1 MDPIRWKSRPQ
12 LRDPVLVCAFN
23 GWNDAGEAASAAL
36 GLILGDF
43 GGNEVAD
50 IDPEEFFD
58 FTAVRPTIRLV
69 EGRTRVIEWPS
80 NTFHA
85 AHVPAAERD
94 LLLMSGTEPSL
105 RWRAFNEAIIHVA
118 EEMGVELVVT
128 LGALLAD
135 VPHTRPVG
143 VTGFASDESLIGH
156 LGFQRSSYEGP
167 TGVVGALHHA
177 CQQHGMPSASLWASV
192 PHYVA
197 AAPEPEGGARADP
210 RLRGAGRPGGRR
222 RAARGGRRRVR
233 APGQRRRRQRPRR
246 EGVRRAARGADG
258 RRPGRRAAR
267 PPAVGGLD
275 RARLPALPEA
285 ARPRVIA
292 PRHPCPRPP
301 TSQPRGR

>member
-43 GGNEVAD
+43 GGNEVAE

-69 EGRTRVIEWPS
+69 EGRTRVIDWPA
-80 NTFHA
+80 NRFHA

-94 LLLMSGTEPSL
+94 LLLLSGTEPSL
-105 RWRAFNEAIIHVA
+105 RWRGFNDAIISVA
-118 EEMGVELVVT
+118 EELGVELVVT

-135 VPHTRPVG
+135 VPHTRPVA

-197 AAPEPEGGARADP
+197 AAPNPKAALALIRGFEGLVGLAVDAAPLEEAAAEYERQVNDAVASDP
-210 RLRGAGRPGGRR
+210 DVKAFVEQLEERMDDIEGDSLPDRLPVGR
-222 RAARGGRRRVR
+222 
-233 APGQRRRRQRPRR
+233 
-246 EGVRRAARGADG
+246 
-258 RRPGRRAAR
+258 
-267 PPAVGGLD
+267 LD

-285 ARPRVIA
+285 ARPRKLTLA
-292 PRHPCPRPP
+292 PARSYFSAAGQMIR
-301 TSQPRGR
+301 

>member
-1 MDPIRWKSRPQ
+1 MPLWFPVGAFWRTLTGYGALSMDPIRWKSRPQ

-69 EGRTRVIEWPS
+69 EGRTRVVDWPS

-94 LLLMSGTEPSL
+94 LLLMTGTEPSL
-105 RWRAFNEAIIHVA
+105 KWRAFNEAIIRVA
-118 EEMGVELVVT
+118 EEVGVELVVT

-143 VTGFASDESLIGH
+143 VTGFASDESLDRPPG
-156 LGFQRSSYEGP
+156 LLSG
-167 TGVVGALHHA
+167 
-177 CQQHGMPSASLWASV
+177 
-192 PHYVA
+192 
-197 AAPEPEGGARADP
+197 RAT
-210 RLRGAGRPGGRR
+210 RGRPGSSARSTTRASSTACRR
-222 RAARGGRRRVR
+222 RACGRRCRTTWPPLQTR
-233 APGQRRRRQRPRR
+233 RPRSR
-246 EGVRRAARGADG
+246 
-258 RRPGRRAAR
+258 
-267 PPAVGGLD
+267 
-275 RARLPALPEA
+275 
-285 ARPRVIA
+285 
-292 PRHPCPRPP
+292 
-301 TSQPRGR
+301 

>member
-1 MDPIRWKSRPQ
+1 MDPIRWKSRPE
-12 LRDPVLVCAFN
+12 LRDPVMVAAFN

-58 FTAVRPTIRLV
+58 FTAARPTIRLV
-69 EGRTRVIEWPS
+69 EGRTRVVEWPS

-85 AHVPAAERD
+85 VHVPAAERD
-94 LLLMSGTEPSL
+94 LLLMRGTEPSL
-105 RWRAFNEAIIHVA
+105 RWRAFNEAVISVA
-118 EEMGVELVVT
+118 EACGVELVVT

-143 VTGFASDESLIGH
+143 ITGIASDDALVDT

-177 CQQHGMPSASLWASV
+177 CQQHGLPSASLWASV

-197 AAPEPEGGARADP
+197 AAPNPKAALALIRAFEGLVGLAVDAAPLEEAAAEYERQVNDAVASDPDVKAFVEQLEERMDDVQPDGLPTDRLPSADSI
-210 RLRGAGRPGGRR
+210 AQDF
-222 RAARGGRRRVR
+222 
-233 APGQRRRRQRPRR
+233 QRYLRQRGPD
-246 EGVRRAARGADG
+246 A
-258 RRPGRRAAR
+258 PS
-267 PPAVGGLD
+267 GG
-275 RARLPALPEA
+275 
-285 ARPRVIA
+285 
-292 PRHPCPRPP
+292 
-301 TSQPRGR
+301 

>member
-1 MDPIRWKSRPQ
+1 MDPIRWKSRPE

-69 EGRTRVIEWPS
+69 EGRTRVVDWPS

-105 RWRAFNEAIIHVA
+105 RWRSFNEAIIRVA

-135 VPHTRPVG
+135 VPHTRPVA
-143 VTGFASDESLIGH
+143 VAGFASE
-156 LGFQRSSYEGP
+156 
-167 TGVVGALHHA
+167 
-177 CQQHGMPSASLWASV
+177 
-192 PHYVA
+192 
-197 AAPEPEGGARADP
+197 
-210 RLRGAGRPGGRR
+210 
-222 RAARGGRRRVR
+222 
-233 APGQRRRRQRPRR
+233 
-246 EGVRRAARGADG
+246 
-258 RRPGRRAAR
+258 
-267 PPAVGGLD
+267 
-275 RARLPALPEA
+275 
-285 ARPRVIA
+285 
-292 PRHPCPRPP
+292 
-301 TSQPRGR
+301 